1 MRNDMRAIFMG
12 TPDFSVPVLTAM
24 KEAGHDMLAAVT
36 QPDKPKG
43 RGKEMQMTPVKAK
56 ALELGIPVLQPKR
69 VRDPEFVEQL
79 RELKPDIMVVVAF
92 GQILTKEV
100 LEVPKYG
107 CINVHASL
115 LPMYRGAA
123 PIQYVILNGEKETG
137 VTTMFMDEGLDTGDM
152 LLKTVVPITADETGG
167 TLHDKLSAAGA
178 ELLIR
183 TLEQMEAGTLRR
195 IPQTGETCYV
205 GTLKKSMG
213 EMDWSRPAEELER
226 QVRGLNP
233 WPSAYTF
240 LNGKTLKIWKAEVL
254 HTEAVSSQEAE
265 EPEALADRKSCGSV
279 IVISRDSIQV
289 QTGDGILAIRE
300 LQLEGKKRMTADAF
314 LRGYPVEAGTI
325 LGRTAEE

>member
-1 MRNDMRAIFMG
+1 MG

-79 RELKPDIMVVVAF
+79 RELKPDVMVVVAF

-183 TLEQMEAGTLRR
+183 TLEQMEAGTLQR

-254 HTEAVSSQEAE
+254 HTEAVSSQAAE

>member
-1 MRNDMRAIFMG
+1 MRAIFMG

-183 TLEQMEAGTLRR
+183 TLEQMEAGTLQR

>member
-1 MRNDMRAIFMG
+1 MRAIFMG

-79 RELKPDIMVVVAF
+79 RELKPDVMVVVAF

-183 TLEQMEAGTLRR
+183 TLEQMEAGTLQR

-254 HTEAVSSQEAE
+254 HTEAVSSQKAE

>member
-1 MRNDMRAIFMG
+1 MRVVFMG
-12 TPDFSVPVLTAM
+12 TPDFAVGTLEALV
-24 KEAGHDMLAAVT
+24 KAGHEVVLAVT

-43 RGKEMQMTPVKAK
+43 RGKAMQPTPVKEA
-56 ALELGIPVLQPKR
+56 AENHGIPVYQPVKIR
-69 VRDPEFVEQL
+69 EASCVDYL
-79 RELKPDIMVVVAF
+79 RTFQPDVIVVVAF

-183 TLEQMEAGTLRR
+183 TLEQMEAGTLQR

>member
-1 MRNDMRAIFMG
+1 MG

-183 TLEQMEAGTLRR
+183 TLEQMEAGTLQR

-213 EMDWSRPAEELER
+213 EIDWSRPAEELER

>member
-1 MRNDMRAIFMG
+1 MG

-79 RELKPDIMVVVAF
+79 RELKPDVMVVVAF

-183 TLEQMEAGTLRR
+183 TLEQMEAGTLQR

-240 LNGKTLKIWKAEVL
+240 LNGKTLKIWKAEIL

>member
-1 MRNDMRAIFMG
+1 MG

-24 KEAGHDMLAAVT
+24 KKAGHDMLAAVT

-79 RELKPDIMVVVAF
+79 RELKPDVMVVVAF

-183 TLEQMEAGTLRR
+183 TLEQMEAGTLQR

-213 EMDWSRPAEELER
+213 EIDWSRPAEELER

>member
-183 TLEQMEAGTLRR
+183 TLEQMEAGTLQR

-254 HTEAVSSQEAE
+254 HTEAVSFQEAE

>member
-1 MRNDMRAIFMG
+1 MG

-43 RGKEMQMTPVKAK
+43 RGKEMQMTLVKAK

-79 RELKPDIMVVVAF
+79 RELKPDVMVVVAF

-183 TLEQMEAGTLRR
+183 TLEQMEAGTLQR

>member
-1 MRNDMRAIFMG
+1 M
-12 TPDFSVPVLTAM
+12 
-24 KEAGHDMLAAVT
+24 
-36 QPDKPKG
+36 
-43 RGKEMQMTPVKAK
+43 
-56 ALELGIPVLQPKR
+56 
-69 VRDPEFVEQL
+69 
-79 RELKPDIMVVVAF
+79 
-92 GQILTKEV
+92 
-100 LEVPKYG
+100 
-107 CINVHASL
+107 
-115 LPMYRGAA
+115 
-123 PIQYVILNGEKETG
+123 
-137 VTTMFMDEGLDTGDM
+137 TTMFMDEGLDTGDM

-183 TLEQMEAGTLRR
+183 TLEQMEAGTLQR

>member
-79 RELKPDIMVVVAF
+79 RELKPDVMVVVAF

-183 TLEQMEAGTLRR
+183 TLEQMEAGTLQR

-254 HTEAVSSQEAE
+254 HMEAVSSQEAE

>member
-1 MRNDMRAIFMG
+1 MG

-79 RELKPDIMVVVAF
+79 RELKPDVMVVVAF

-183 TLEQMEAGTLRR
+183 TLEQMEAGTLQR

-300 LQLEGKKRMTADAF
+300 LQLEGKKRMMADAF

>member
-1 MRNDMRAIFMG
+1 MG

-79 RELKPDIMVVVAF
+79 RELKPDVMVVVAF

-183 TLEQMEAGTLRR
+183 TLEQMEAGTLQR

-254 HTEAVSSQEAE
+254 HTEAVSSQESE

>member
-1 MRNDMRAIFMG
+1 MG

-79 RELKPDIMVVVAF
+79 RELKPDVMVVVAF

-183 TLEQMEAGTLRR
+183 TLEQMEAGTLQR

-279 IVISRDSIQV
+279 TTISRDSIQV

>member
-1 MRNDMRAIFMG
+1 MG

-69 VRDPEFVEQL
+69 VRDSEFVEQL
-79 RELKPDIMVVVAF
+79 RELKPDVMVVVAF

-183 TLEQMEAGTLRR
+183 TLEQMEAGTLQR

>member
-1 MRNDMRAIFMG
+1 MG

-69 VRDPEFVEQL
+69 VREPEFVEQL
-79 RELKPDIMVVVAF
+79 RELKPDVMVVVAF

-183 TLEQMEAGTLRR
+183 TLEQMEAGTLQR

>member
-1 MRNDMRAIFMG
+1 MKCTKCGSDAVMKDG
-12 TPDFSVPVLTAM
+12 DWLTCLNCGNVM
-24 KEAGHDMLAAVT
+24 FDTRRPEETAAEIS
-36 QPDKPKG
+36 P
-43 RGKEMQMTPVKAK
+43 
-56 ALELGIPVLQPKR
+56 
-69 VRDPEFVEQL
+69 
-79 RELKPDIMVVVAF
+79 
-92 GQILTKEV
+92 TK
-100 LEVPKYG
+100 L
-107 CINVHASL
+107 
-115 LPMYRGAA
+115 
-123 PIQYVILNGEKETG
+123 
-137 VTTMFMDEGLDTGDM
+137 
-152 LLKTVVPITADETGG
+152 
-167 TLHDKLSAAGA
+167 
-178 ELLIR
+178 
-183 TLEQMEAGTLRR
+183 LEQMEAGTLQR